1 MSSATSKTTA
11 ADITQA
17 TLRSFAQTPE
27 PRTRQLLQA
36 AVKHLH
42 AFATEVDLT
51 TSELIRLAEI
61 LTAAGKISDA
71 SRHEFLLMSDIMG
84 LTMVVDYN
92 TNQKPEGAFESS
104 VLGPFYRA
112 DAPWIEQGGD
122 ICRQENAG
130 TPTLVSGRILSTE
143 GKPIKGAVL
152 DIWQVPAN
160 GMYENTDPT

>member
-1 MSSATSKTTA
+1 MSSVIPKTTV
-11 ADITQA
+11 ADITEA

-27 PRTRQLLQA
+27 ARSKQLLQA

-42 AFATEVDLT
+42 AFATEVNLT
-51 TSELIRLAEI
+51 TNELTRLAEI
-61 LTAAGKISDA
+61 LTDVGKISDA

-112 DAPWIEQGGD
+112 DAPWIEQSGD
-122 ICRQENAG
+122 ICRQENTG
-130 TPTLVSGRILSTE
+130 TSTLVSGRILSTE
-143 GKPIKGAVL
+143 VKFSAGRA
-152 DIWQVPAN
+152 
-160 GMYENTDPT
+160 